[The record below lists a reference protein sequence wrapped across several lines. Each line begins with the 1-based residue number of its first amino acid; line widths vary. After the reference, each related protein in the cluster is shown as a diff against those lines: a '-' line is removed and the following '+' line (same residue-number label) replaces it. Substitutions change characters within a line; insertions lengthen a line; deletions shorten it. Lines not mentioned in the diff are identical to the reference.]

1 VYVAFARMYRG
12 MHHPLDIAGGV
23 VIGIAVLAA
32 MVFVSRATGVAAA
45 DRDGS

>member
-1 VYVAFARMYRG
+1 MYRG